1 MFLELIEKKE
11 TEARILV
18 SLKNGKKYSGIIL

>member
-11 TEARILV
+11 TEVRILV
-18 SLKNGKKYSGIIL
+18 SFKNGQKYSGIIL